1 MIFRAASSE
10 SPCWLVA
17 TEVRNFISP
26 TRQTLRTGVIVLGM
40 RWPRYPAMSRLFSES
55 ISDITSF
62 RFASARSLSWVNLL
76 KTETLGE
83 KTRSILASLMPEI
96 FAALVT
102 MLLSVTRVRFV
113 LSSTSLTTELPL
125 QKSALKIAIFAILN
139 PGVMRKII
147 MKKILTGTVMSY
159 GENRLSSRSNPVF
172 LSLLLFLY
180 SVNLK
185 PGRIKAYLVGMYGK
199 LMSMGL

>member
-1 MIFRAASSE
+1 
-10 SPCWLVA
+10 
-17 TEVRNFISP
+17 
-26 TRQTLRTGVIVLGM
+26 
-40 RWPRYPAMSRLFSES
+40 
-55 ISDITSF
+55 
-62 RFASARSLSWVNLL
+62 
-76 KTETLGE
+76 
-83 KTRSILASLMPEI
+83 
-96 FAALVT
+96 
-102 MLLSVTRVRFV
+102 
-113 LSSTSLTTELPL
+113 
-125 QKSALKIAIFAILN
+125 
-139 PGVMRKII
+139 MRKII